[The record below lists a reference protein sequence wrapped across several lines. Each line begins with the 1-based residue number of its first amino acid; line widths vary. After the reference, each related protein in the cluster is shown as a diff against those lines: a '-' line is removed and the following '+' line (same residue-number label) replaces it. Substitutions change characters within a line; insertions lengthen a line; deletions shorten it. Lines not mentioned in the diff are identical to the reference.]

1 MSAMRQQFSLRLRA
15 VVDSFWGACLGA
27 AVYAAWAV
35 WANWDAG
42 RHIALTAGLTHWATS
57 TFLTYTGTGVMRQL
71 HRRAH
76 GTVGA
81 MLLCFGGGL
90 LYTYALLF
98 GAHALVGTAHIA
110 LTLAAGVVPNLL
122 FCGSYALLLSRTHAL
137 VSPARSPF
145 LTEPFAHE
153 QTT

>member
-1 MSAMRQQFSLRLRA
+1 MSAKGHRFSLRLRA

-42 RHIALTAGLTHWATS
+42 RHIALAAGLTHWVAS

-71 HRRAH
+71 HRHARGAA
-76 GTVGA
+76 GA

-90 LYTYALLF
+90 LYTYALLL
-98 GAHALVGTAHIA
+98 GAHALVGTAHLA

-137 VSPARSPF
+137 ASPARSSFP
-145 LTEPFAHE
+145 TEPFAHE